1 MAIDPGTRA
10 VRFLPQGRSYSSV
23 AKYIARLGLY
33 LHRYDELFNRAKCL
47 PGSDSKTAAIMEVSK
62 LISFCVFV
70 AYSMYSSALA
80 AY

>member
-1 MAIDPGTRA
+1 MAIDPGTRV
-10 VRFLPQGRSYSSV
+10 VRFLPQGRRYSSV
-23 AKYIARLGLY
+23 AKYIGLF
-33 LHRYDELFNRAKCL
+33 LHRYDELFNRAKHL
-47 PGSDSKTAAIMEVSK
+47 PGSDSKTAAIIEVSK